1 MFLITFSKAQ
11 GDMRFLG
18 AATKDGSPL
27 SGATVA
33 VVMDGKQIFN
43 LKTGKNGKFKFIIDL
58 GHLYRINFYSAGCV
72 EMFMDMDLRT
82 PTEKAWVFP
91 DYSVEVPFFV
101 SGDSKVKTELFRAKP
116 FIKIIFD
123 GDNGFHDDPSYH
135 FVEEILK
142 SPKEEQK
149 KKEVIA
155 KKEDEEKA
163 RIAAEAIARKA
174 EEERQRIAEASKKK
188 IGLQKVTEILDP
200 SSSMNNGMES
210 DAISLERKKQE
221 KQESDKQNK
230 NIRATYQNNLIKLI
244 ASSERQSNLK
254 KFNRMKEDAQ
264 ANSVIQALRS
274 AALIKA
280 ENSFLIAKMKE
291 RKRQTLVNKYIKE
304 QLLKELIESA
314 STIERDA
321 LAVAMKPIIYLQ
333 NLNYTPSPNI
343 VVTVCDNYIVKTIAN
358 VISWPNGTRT
368 VFNIDEYFWGI
379 RYYYQDG
386 VEIDQKNYDSELFK
400 HKRS

>member
-1 MFLITFSKAQ
+1 MYYQT
-11 GDMRFLG
+11 
-18 AATKDGSPL
+18 
-27 SGATVA
+27 
-33 VVMDGKQIFN
+33 N
-43 LKTGKNGKFKFIIDL
+43 L
-58 GHLYRINFYSAGCV
+58 
-72 EMFMDMDLRT
+72 
-82 PTEKAWVFP
+82 
-91 DYSVEVPFFV
+91 
-101 SGDSKVKTELFRAKP
+101 
-116 FIKIIFD
+116 
-123 GDNGFHDDPSYH
+123 
-135 FVEEILK
+135 
-142 SPKEEQK
+142 
-149 KKEVIA
+149 
-155 KKEDEEKA
+155 
-163 RIAAEAIARKA
+163 
-174 EEERQRIAEASKKK
+174 
-188 IGLQKVTEILDP
+188 
-200 SSSMNNGMES
+200 
-210 DAISLERKKQE
+210 
-221 KQESDKQNK
+221 
-230 NIRATYQNNLIKLI
+230 NNLIKLV